1 MLGKCLKYDFK
12 ETFKLWWVGTLVS
25 LLSALPFS
33 LLVFSMMNDMGDT
46 STAFPWQV
54 FPLMICWIGV
64 IVGTM
69 ISLFS
74 VYVRYYRHF
83 FGKEAYLT
91 FTLPVKRTTL
101 FTSKYITALFFNIA
115 TYAILL
121 FGMAGLMG
129 YAILD
134 TAGSGFSGSAERESL
149 VTMVIVALIVIVV
162 YALFFLCTIS
172 LNTLSYFFIITFCG
186 VYFKKY
192 SLLAIIVAFFCL
204 SFFGSY
210 AMMLP
215 MMGGM
220 FGLFGLFGLID
231 ANIVSMGALQGFA
244 LIGAGLL
251 LVIVAVTALNM
262 LLAFLSKE
270 LLERKLNVT

>member
-12 ETFKLWWVGTLVS
+12 ETFKLWWVGALVS
-25 LLSALPFS
+25 LLSALPLS
-33 LLVFSMMNDMGDT
+33 LLVPYMMNDMSNT

-54 FPLMICWIGV
+54 FLLMICWIGM

-121 FGMAGLMG
+121 FGMAGVMG

-134 TAGSGFSGSAERESL
+134 AAGSGSSGGTESDSL
-149 VTMVIVALIVIVV
+149 LTMVIVALIVIVV

-172 LNTLSYFFIITFCG
+172 LSTLSYFFIITFCG

-220 FGLFGLFGLID
+220 LGLFGLFGLID
-231 ANIVSMGALQGFA
+231 ANIVNMGALQGFA

>member
-12 ETFKLWWVGTLVS
+12 ETFKLWWVGALIS
-25 LLSALPFS
+25 LLSALPLSFLIFS
-33 LLVFSMMNDMGDT
+33 LINDIGDQ
-46 STAFPWQV
+46 SSFRWQV
-54 FPLMICWIGV
+54 FPLMICWIGM

-134 TAGSGFSGSAERESL
+134 AAGSGSSGGTESDSL
-149 VTMVIVALIVIVV
+149 LTMVIVALIVIVV

-220 FGLFGLFGLID
+220 LGLFGLVGLID

>member
-12 ETFKLWWVGTLVS
+12 ETFKLWWVGALVS
-25 LLSALPFS
+25 LLSALPLS
-33 LLVFSMMNDMGDT
+33 LLIFSIMNDIGDQ
-46 STAFPWQV
+46 SSFRWQV
-54 FPLMICWIGV
+54 FPLMICYIGV
-64 IVGTM
+64 VVGMM
-69 ISLFS
+69 ISLLS

-121 FGMAGLMG
+121 FGMAGVMG

-134 TAGSGFSGSAERESL
+134 AAGSGSSGGTESDSL
-149 VTMVIVALIVIVV
+149 LTMVIVALIVIVV

-172 LNTLSYFFIITFCG
+172 LNTLSHFFIITFCG

-220 FGLFGLFGLID
+220 LGLFGLFGLID

>member
-12 ETFKLWWVGTLVS
+12 ETFKLWWVGALVS
-25 LLSALPFS
+25 LLSALPLS
-33 LLVFSMMNDMGDT
+33 LLIFSIMNDIGDQ
-46 STAFPWQV
+46 SSFRWQV
-54 FPLMICWIGV
+54 FPLMICYIGV
-64 IVGTM
+64 VVGMM
-69 ISLFS
+69 ISLLS

-115 TYAILL
+115 SYAILL
-121 FGMAGLMG
+121 FGMVGLMG
-129 YAILD
+129 FAIPD
-134 TAGSGFSGSAERESL
+134 TAGSGSSGGAESESL
-149 VTMVIVALIVIVV
+149 LTMVLVALIVIVV

-172 LNTLSYFFIITFCG
+172 LNTLSYFFISTFCG

-220 FGLFGLFGLID
+220 LGLFGLFGLID

>member
-12 ETFKLWWVGTLVS
+12 ETFKLWWVGALVS
-25 LLSALPFS
+25 LLSALPLS
-33 LLVFSMMNDMGDT
+33 LLIFSIMNDIGDQ
-46 STAFPWQV
+46 SSFRWQV
-54 FPLMICWIGV
+54 FPLMICYIGV
-64 IVGTM
+64 VVGMM

-115 TYAILL
+115 SYAILI
-121 FGMAGLMG
+121 FGMAGFMG

-162 YALFFLCTIS
+162 YALFFLYTIS
-172 LNTLSYFFIITFCG
+172 LSTLSYFFIITFCG

-220 FGLFGLFGLID
+220 LGIFGLVGLID
-231 ANIVSMGALQGFA
+231 ANIVSMGPLQGFA

>member
-1 MLGKCLKYDFK
+1 MLKKCLKYDFI
-12 ETFKLWWVGTLVS
+12 ETLKIWWVGALVS
-25 LLSALPFS
+25 LLSALPLSFLMFS
-33 LLVFSMMNDMGDT
+33 LINDIDDQ
-46 STAFPWQV
+46 SSFPWQF
-54 FPLMICWIGV
+54 FPLMICYIGV
-64 IVGTM
+64 VVGMM
-69 ISLFS
+69 ISLLS
-74 VYVRYYRHF
+74 VYIRYYRHF

-115 TYAILL
+115 SYAILI
-121 FGMAGLMG
+121 FGMAGFMG

-134 TAGSGFSGSAERESL
+134 AAGSGSSGGTESDSL
-149 VTMVIVALIVIVV
+149 LTMVIVALIVIVV

-220 FGLFGLFGLID
+220 LGIFGLVGLID
-231 ANIVSMGALQGFA
+231 ANIVSMGPLQGFA

>member
-12 ETFKLWWVGTLVS
+12 ETFKLWWVGALVS
-25 LLSALPFS
+25 LLSALPLS
-33 LLVFSMMNDMGDT
+33 LLIFSIMNDIGDQ
-46 STAFPWQV
+46 SSFRWQV
-54 FPLMICWIGV
+54 FPLMICYIGV
-64 IVGTM
+64 VVGMM
-69 ISLFS
+69 ISLLS

-115 TYAILL
+115 SYAILI
-121 FGMAGLMG
+121 FGMAGFMG

-162 YALFFLCTIS
+162 YALFFLYTIS
-172 LNTLSYFFIITFCG
+172 LSTLSYFFIITFCG

-220 FGLFGLFGLID
+220 LGIFGLVGLID
-231 ANIVSMGALQGFA
+231 ANIVSMGPLQGFA

>member
-12 ETFKLWWVGTLVS
+12 ETFKLWWVGALVS
-25 LLSALPFS
+25 LLSALPLS
-33 LLVFSMMNDMGDT
+33 LLIFSIMNDIGDQ
-46 STAFPWQV
+46 SSFRWQV
-54 FPLMICWIGV
+54 FPLMICYIGV
-64 IVGTM
+64 VVGMM
-69 ISLFS
+69 ISLLS

-121 FGMAGLMG
+121 FGMAGVMG

-134 TAGSGFSGSAERESL
+134 AAGSGSSGGTESDSL
-149 VTMVIVALIVIVV
+149 LTMVIVALIVIVV

-220 FGLFGLFGLID
+220 LGLFGLFGLID

>member
-12 ETFKLWWVGTLVS
+12 ETFKLWWVGALVS
-25 LLSALPFS
+25 LLSALPLSFLMFS
-33 LLVFSMMNDMGDT
+33 LINDIDDE
-46 STAFPWQV
+46 SSFPWQV
-54 FPLMICWIGV
+54 FPLMICYIGV
-64 IVGTM
+64 VVGMM
-69 ISLFS
+69 ISLLS

-115 TYAILL
+115 SYAILI
-121 FGMAGLMG
+121 FGMAGFMG
-129 YAILD
+129 CAILD
-134 TAGSGFSGSAERESL
+134 AVGSVSL
-149 VTMVIVALIVIVV
+149 GDAIMAALTVVVV
-162 YALFFLCTIS
+162 YALFFLYTIS
-172 LNTLSYFFIITFCG
+172 LSTLSYFFIITFCG

-220 FGLFGLFGLID
+220 LGIFGLVGLID
-231 ANIVSMGALQGFA
+231 ANIVSMGPLQGFA

>member
-12 ETFKLWWVGTLVS
+12 ETFKLWWVGALVS
-25 LLSALPFS
+25 LLSALPLSFLMFS
-33 LLVFSMMNDMGDT
+33 LMNDIGDQ
-46 STAFPWQV
+46 SSFRWQV
-54 FPLMICWIGV
+54 FPLMICYIGV
-64 IVGTM
+64 VVGMM
-69 ISLFS
+69 ISLLS

-115 TYAILL
+115 SYAILL

-134 TAGSGFSGSAERESL
+134 AAGPVSL
-149 VTMVIVALIVIVV
+149 GDDPLLTTIMTALIVIVV

-220 FGLFGLFGLID
+220 LGLFGLVGLID

>member
-12 ETFKLWWVGTLVS
+12 ETFKLWWVGALVS
-25 LLSALPFS
+25 LLSALPLS
-33 LLVFSMMNDMGDT
+33 LLIFSIMNDMGDT

-54 FPLMICWIGV
+54 FLLMICWIGM
-64 IVGTM
+64 IVGMM
-69 ISLFS
+69 ISLLS

-115 TYAILL
+115 SYAILI
-121 FGMAGLMG
+121 FGMAGFMG

-134 TAGSGFSGSAERESL
+134 AAGSGSSGGAESESL
-149 VTMVIVALIVIVV
+149 LTTVIVALIVVVV

-220 FGLFGLFGLID
+220 LGLFGLFGLID
-231 ANIVSMGALQGFA
+231 ANIVNMGALQGFA